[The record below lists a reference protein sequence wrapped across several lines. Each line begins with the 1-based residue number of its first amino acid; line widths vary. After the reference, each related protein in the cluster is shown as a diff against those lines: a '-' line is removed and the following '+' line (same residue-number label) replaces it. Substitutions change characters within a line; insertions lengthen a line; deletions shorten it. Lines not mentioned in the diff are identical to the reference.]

1 MNSLTYRPRAT
12 EFTWGASPLERV
24 STERFGSVLTA
35 SLIVLIIAGGLCA
48 SSTQLLH
55 WFVIPA
61 AICGVLM
68 GADAIEWFRGRLDL
82 YDPVGL
88 LGILGFHFFF
98 LAPLLHVKWDF
109 WMHEVSP
116 PPDWRDWLGYMGLL
130 NLIGIVCYRI
140 GRSLFEARSKPQEA
154 FWEIDSERLR
164 IVLPL
169 CLFVSVAAQVWVYLQ
184 MGGITGYMDA
194 RLNNPSLFIGLG
206 WVFMI
211 SESAPILAAF
221 YIILKM
227 RGQRVSWGL
236 VSFAIFIL
244 FAIQMLF
251 GGLRGSRSETVQLLF
266 WVVGCIHFLVRPVP
280 RKLIYIGCAFL
291 FAFMYFYG
299 FYKDMGMNATEAF
312 SSADQRDQITQH
324 TGRTAQALV
333 LGDFGRSD
341 VQAFILYRLMRDPED
356 FTYAKGRT
364 YLGAL
369 ALLIPNV
376 ILPQKPETKLK
387 EGTEIETGTGGY
399 VPGELWS
406 SRVYGLAGEA
416 MLNFG
421 PVAVPLAF
429 VIFGLLV
436 GWFRSQTFTLL
447 PGDTRYL
454 LVPFGVYFC
463 LAALSGDSDNLVFG
477 LAKDGLLPFLV
488 VIVCSFR
495 RRLFTH
501 AFVPTHRL

>member
-1 MNSLTYRPRAT
+1 MNSMTYRPRNA
-12 EFTWGASPLERV
+12 ELAWGGPLLERV
-24 STERFGSVLTA
+24 NTERFGALLVSCLLA
-35 SLIVLIIAGGLCA
+35 AIIVGAFCAA
-48 SSTQLLH
+48 SSQEVH
-55 WFVIPA
+55 WFVIPV

-68 GADAIEWFRGRLDL
+68 GADAIEWFSGKLDL

-109 WMHEVSP
+109 WMHEVAP

-130 NLIGIVCYRI
+130 NLVGVVCYRM
-140 GRSLFEARSKPQEA
+140 GRQFFEARTKSQET
-154 FWEIDSERLR
+154 FWEIDKTRLR

-169 CLFVSVAAQVWVYLQ
+169 CLLVSVAAQIWVYVR

-194 RLNNPSLFIGLG
+194 RLNNPTVFIGLG

-221 YIILKM
+221 YVILKM
-227 RGQRVSWGL
+227 RRQRVSWAL
-236 VSFAIFIL
+236 VGFAIFLL
-244 FAIQMLF
+244 FVVQMLF
-251 GGLRGSRSETVQLLF
+251 GGLRGSRSETVQVLF

-280 RKLIYIGCAFL
+280 RKLIYVGCAFL

-299 FYKDMGMNATEAF
+299 FYKDMGMNATEAM
-312 SSADQRDQITQH
+312 SSSEDRDRIAQH
-324 TGRTAQALV
+324 TGRTSEALV

-341 VQAFILYRLMRDPED
+341 VQAFILYRLVNDAED
-356 FTYAKGRT
+356 YTYAKGRT
-364 YLGAL
+364 YIGAL
-369 ALLIPNV
+369 ALLIPSA
-376 ILPQKPETKLK
+376 ILPEKPETKLK
-387 EGTEIETGTGGY
+387 EGTEIEVGTGGY

-421 PVAVPLAF
+421 PVSVPFAFAV
-429 VIFGLLV
+429 FGLLV
-436 GWFRSQTFTLL
+436 GWFRSRTFTLL
-447 PGDTRYL
+447 PGDARYL

-463 LAALSGDSDNLVFG
+463 LAALSGDSDNLIFG
-477 LAKDGLLPFLV
+477 LAKDGFLPFLV

-495 RRLFTH
+495 RKSFTH
-501 AFVPTHRL
+501 AFVPTHR